1 MSSGFIFMIL
11 VLISISIFIVKGQEE
26 RVKSIMEP
34 GPIFSKGFDLSN
46 PHFGH
51 YRYMA

>member
-1 MSSGFIFMIL
+1 MIL

-34 GPIFSKGFDLSN
+34 GPIFSPFFQTHISDIIDIWLDYN
-46 PHFGH
+46 
-51 YRYMA
+51 